1 MDRFI
6 IEEIREKLALI
17 EQSLD
22 EINILLGDLYDT
34 VDILEEEEEED
45 YIWTIP
51 DKQN

>member
-22 EINILLGDLYDT
+22 EINVLLDDLYDT
-34 VDILEEEEEED
+34 IDILEEEEED